1 MPAPTEYPISNRYK
15 ITAQD
20 HGRFLKIGNASN
32 SDVSTW
38 EVQFVPDASWDGEF
52 AVMGRLDHTQIEADV
67 GPFMP
72 VPFRKVV
79 LNGAVIHE
87 DVEAATPTGH
97 AWVNRETPTGPFLIQ
112 ADHGPIAVRNVRIRP
127 LAGPREGAANP

>member
-15 ITAQD
+15 ITTQD
-20 HGRFLKIGNASN
+20 HGRFLKIGDASN

-52 AVMGRLDHTQIEADV
+52 AVMGRLAHTSIEADG
-67 GPFMP
+67 GPFLA

-79 LNGAVIHE
+79 LNGASGLYTMVASEENVIRSGSILQIP
-87 DVEAATPTGH
+87 ATGLVIAMLASVSAGYGYLYSKPL
-97 AWVNRETPTGPFLIQ
+97 VGPSV
-112 ADHGPIAVRNVRIRP
+112 P
-127 LAGPREGAANP
+127 